1 MRLALAAN
9 LMTNDSEEQAEYDPP
24 ETINFILE
32 NIKFLGHEIELIN
45 LTRPLP
51 EVFADFIKY
60 QPELIFNIAEGTKGR
75 FREAFWPSIFD
86 ELKVPY
92 TGSDPYSLMLT
103 LDKNLTKQILKNTNV
118 LMPQGLLALP
128 NSIPD
133 FSNFQFPVIIK
144 PNFEGSSKG
153 ITQNSIIE
161 NPKDLADKLNEAL
174 KKYPEGVLVEEY
186 IDGKDIT
193 VPYLENLA
201 DPVLDAIEYIIDIEG
216 IKDRRYK
223 IYDYDLK
230 TLYYDNVSVEVAKIP
245 EEIKN
250 KLKEATKQI
259 IKNVGCKDLGRL
271 DFRLTDDGQ
280 IYFLEINCLP
290 SLDQGVGF
298 FVSAKN
304 KGLQYPDVFNHIIK
318 SALQRNLKQNEIKT
332 A

>member
-9 LMTNDSEEQAEYDPP
+9 LMTDDSEEQAEYDSI
-24 ETINFILE
+24 ETINFILD
-32 NIKFLGHEIELIN
+32 NIRLSGHEIELID
-45 LTRPLP
+45 LTRPFP

-60 QPELIFNIAEGTKGR
+60 QPELIFNISEGTKGR

-86 ELKVPY
+86 ELGIPY

-103 LDKNLTKQILKNTNV
+103 LDKNLTKQVLRNTNV
-118 LMPQGLLALP
+118 LMPQGALATQ
-128 NSIPD
+128 NNIPD
-133 FSNFQFPVIIK
+133 FSNFRFPVIIK

-161 NPKDLADKLNEAL
+161 NPSDLNAKLNEAL

-186 IDGKDIT
+186 IEGIDIT
-193 VPYLENLA
+193 VPFLENLA
-201 DPVLDAIEYIIDIEG
+201 EPILDAIEYIVDNEAV
-216 IKDRRYK
+216 KDRRYK

-230 TLYYDNVSVEVAKIP
+230 TLYYDNVSVEVAKISD
-245 EEIKN
+245 EIKN
-250 KLKEATKQI
+250 KLKEATQQI
-259 IKNVGCKDLGRL
+259 IKKVGCKDLGRL

-290 SLDQGVGF
+290 SLDKEVGF
-298 FVSAKN
+298 FVSARNRQLEHK
-304 KGLQYPDVFNHIIK
+304 DVFNHIIQ
-318 SALQRNLKQNEIKT
+318 SALQRNLNQNEIKT